1 MSQEDEPKIN
11 NEKIQENINN
21 INNQTI
27 ENNESQINNENTQTN
42 VYINELGLSKIN
54 NDIPNNYQNA
64 INNTNTCISSEIK
77 NNTIE
82 KKKSC
87 KEKCPFCFCKIKCA
101 FFVDFCTK
109 EGRAYYKN
117 KPSKEC
123 FCLITFF
130 YYIIFILSEIIF
142 YILYVFFKI
151 CKCMPHYTN
160 MVEKNINTIGR
171 RQQQLDIASSSIEKQ
186 QIERYYEKELEKNYN
201 EFINNV
207 KKEK

>member
-11 NEKIQENINN
+11 NEKIQANINN

-64 INNTNTCISSEIK
+64 INNTNTCISPENK

-87 KEKCPFCFCKIKCA
+87 KEKCPFCF
-101 FFVDFCTK
+101 
-109 EGRAYYKN
+109 
-117 KPSKEC
+117 
-123 FCLITFF
+123 L
-130 YYIIFILSEIIF
+130 
-142 YILYVFFKI
+142 
-151 CKCMPHYTN
+151 
-160 MVEKNINTIGR
+160 
-171 RQQQLDIASSSIEKQ
+171 
-186 QIERYYEKELEKNYN
+186 
-201 EFINNV
+201 
-207 KKEK
+207 

>member
-1 MSQEDEPKIN
+1 MSQEDQPEIN
-11 NEKIQENINN
+11 NEKIQANINN

-64 INNTNTCISSEIK
+64 INNTNTCISPENK
-77 NNTIE
+77 NNTTE

-117 KPSKEC
+117 KPSKLSYYFFLLYHFYFIRNYFLYLIC
-123 FCLITFF
+123 FF
-130 YYIIFILSEIIF
+130 
-142 YILYVFFKI
+142 
-151 CKCMPHYTN
+151 
-160 MVEKNINTIGR
+160 
-171 RQQQLDIASSSIEKQ
+171 
-186 QIERYYEKELEKNYN
+186 
-201 EFINNV
+201 
-207 KKEK
+207 